1 VDRDTLVRVG
11 RDTMPRRGSR
21 AFRAGAAAALVLAVA
36 AIALLRSAG
45 SSDAAAAG
53 APVAVYP
60 TPGDRFELPH
70 TQISFRGIRPGK
82 VGTVAV
88 VGSSSGA
95 HSGKLVAHS
104 DDNGASFIP
113 STPFAPGETV
123 TVTTSL
129 NVIGGKSGTF
139 HFQIEHP
146 AAPLTP
152 EHLPRA
158 RGAGGVQHF
167 RTYPGLKPP
176 AVIVRRNTTPDSDG
190 AIFVAPQLGPAQ
202 NGPMIIDPHGNLIW
216 FKPFPLS
223 ENTLITDFRVQRLY
237 GQRVLTWWQGSTRSG
252 SGRGVG
258 VILNDNYQ
266 QIATVQAGNGLDM
279 DLHEFL
285 LANDGTAWII
295 AIAPMRLPGVKR
307 TVQNGVVQEIDLKTG
322 LVLFQW
328 DGMDHV
334 PPAWSYKW
342 GPRRPGHVLG
352 PWHINSISLDTRGNP
367 VISMRNTRAVYD
379 IDRSTGAINWELGGR
394 HSSFRMGAGTSTAFQ
409 HDAVVRRGNQ
419 LTIFDDGAGPPR
431 VHPAS
436 RGIRVAVN
444 TRTRSAKLIQEYFHA
459 PHVSA
464 NFEGNLQVLPRG
476 NVFLGWGQLPYFS
489 QDTASGAQD
498 FDGQFKVNTSSY
510 RAYRFPWRGQPLTKP
525 SLAIGRQGGSATL
538 FASWN
543 GATDVAAWRALTGN
557 QPNALRPGLQ
567 QRKRRFETVITLHNP
582 GAYAAV
588 QALSSSG
595 AVLGTSVVKKLSG

>member
-1 VDRDTLVRVG
+1 
-11 RDTMPRRGSR
+11 M
-21 AFRAGAAAALVLAVA
+21 
-36 AIALLRSAG
+36 
-45 SSDAAAAG
+45 
-53 APVAVYP
+53 
-60 TPGDRFELPH
+60 
-70 TQISFRGIRPGK
+70 
-82 VGTVAV
+82 
-88 VGSSSGA
+88 
-95 HSGKLVAHS
+95 
-104 DDNGASFIP
+104 
-113 STPFAPGETV
+113 
-123 TVTTSL
+123 
-129 NVIGGKSGTF
+129 
-139 HFQIEHP
+139 
-146 AAPLTP
+146 
-152 EHLPRA
+152 
-158 RGAGGVQHF
+158 
-167 RTYPGLKPP
+167 
-176 AVIVRRNTTPDSDG
+176 
-190 AIFVAPQLGPAQ
+190 
-202 NGPMIIDPHGNLIW
+202 
-216 FKPFPLS
+216 
-223 ENTLITDFRVQRLY
+223 
-237 GQRVLTWWQGSTRSG
+237 
-252 SGRGVG
+252 
-258 VILNDNYQ
+258 
-266 QIATVQAGNGLDM
+266 
-279 DLHEFL
+279 
-285 LANDGTAWII
+285 
-295 AIAPMRLPGVKR
+295 
-307 TVQNGVVQEIDLKTG
+307 
-322 LVLFQW
+322 
-328 DGMDHV
+328 
-334 PPAWSYKW
+334 
-342 GPRRPGHVLG
+342 
-352 PWHINSISLDTRGNP
+352 RGNP